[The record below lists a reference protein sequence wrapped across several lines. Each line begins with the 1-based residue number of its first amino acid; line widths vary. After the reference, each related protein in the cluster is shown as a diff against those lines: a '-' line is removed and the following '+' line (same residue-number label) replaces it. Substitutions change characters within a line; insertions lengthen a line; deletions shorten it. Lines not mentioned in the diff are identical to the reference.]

1 MATAVH
7 GATAIRVTAVAA
19 ATPAAATRTKTRTRP
34 GALRIKVKPREAKVL
49 VDGTFAGTVD
59 DFDGNFQKL
68 RLDEGAHKVE
78 LQAEGFEPLRFD
90 VLIVVGQT
98 VTYKGNLRER

>member
-1 MATAVH
+1 M
-7 GATAIRVTAVAA
+7 
-19 ATPAAATRTKTRTRP
+19 
-34 GALRIKVKPREAKVL
+34 RIKVKPREAKVL

-78 LQAEGFEPLRFD
+78 LQADGFEPLRFD
-90 VLIVVGQT
+90 VLIVEGQT
-98 VTYKGNLRER
+98 VTYKGKLRER

>member
-1 MATAVH
+1 M
-7 GATAIRVTAVAA
+7 GLRRSGLRRRRQ
-19 ATPAAATRTKTRTRP
+19 ATPAAAIRTSDEDIEGQ

-78 LQAEGFEPLRFD
+78 LQADGFEPLRFD
-90 VLIVVGQT
+90 VLIVDGQT
-98 VTYKGNLRER
+98 VTYKGKLRER